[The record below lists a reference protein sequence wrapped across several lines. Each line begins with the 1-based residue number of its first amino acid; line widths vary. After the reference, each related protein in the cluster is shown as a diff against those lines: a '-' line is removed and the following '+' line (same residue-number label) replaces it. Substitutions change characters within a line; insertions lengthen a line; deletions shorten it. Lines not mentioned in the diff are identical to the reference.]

1 MGLALKLPQDFENAC
16 ILLNTGPGELC
27 VTFPGGATICAQV
40 GYEIGD
46 IPEIVQNMLDSLNTA
61 LAPLVPFL
69 NMIDVIK
76 AIVDCIQAIPDCL
89 SPPSPT
95 PLVECIPN
103 LIEKLNKVVT
113 KRFLKFLAEEAEA
126 RPDTYNEF
134 YAEFG
139 IFLKEGAAMDYTHKD
154 SIVKLLRFES
164 SLTEKGKTTSLADYV
179 SRMGSEQKEIY
190 RALKRSLPIARP
202 RFALFSPNLVDPD
215 DASLAGLVRV
225 MTGYST
231 VLIDLLQP
239 LDALRAAMEGKWRNR
254 LVAAERSKL
263 DIVRLEADPTQYA
276 WLLEEEKAQ
285 RDSKSF
291 YGLPVKFVE
300 NYIHSRSDTTRT
312 VLILQAQEKGERVAA
327 MLFLIHGSV
336 ATYHVGW
343 SNDAGR
349 AVNAHNLLLWRAFE
363 ELQALDIKTLDMGGI
378 NTRSLPGISRFKI
391 GSGGKVLTYAG
402 TFV

>member
-1 MGLALKLPQDFENAC
+1 MQIVWNQINQATWDEAHTSAGGYLQQDWSYGTS
-16 ILLNTGPGELC
+16 LLTKDVSC
-27 VTFPGGATICAQV
+27 HRAQV
-40 GYEIGD
+40 I
-46 IPEIVQNMLDSLNTA
+46 QNGQTVA
-61 LAPLVPFL
+61 LAQF
-69 NMIDVIK
+69 ICRRYGWIAGF
-76 AIVDCIQAIPDCL
+76 AICSRGPMWLKTL
-89 SPPSPT
+89 SA
-95 PLVECIPN
+95 N
-103 LIEKLNKVVT
+103 
-113 KRFLKFLAEEAEA
+113 
-126 RPDTYNEF
+126 
-134 YAEFG
+134 
-139 IFLKEGAAMDYTHKD
+139 
-154 SIVKLLRFES
+154 
-164 SLTEKGKTTSLADYV
+164 
-179 SRMGSEQKEIY
+179 EQKEIY

-263 DIVRLEADPTQYA
+263 DIVRLEADPSQYA
-276 WLLEEEKAQ
+276 WLLEEEKSQ

-291 YGLPVKFVE
+291 YGLPLKFVE
-300 NYIHSRSDTTRT
+300 NYIHSRIDTTRT

-363 ELQALDIKTLDMGGI
+363 ELQALDIKALDMGGI